1 MGNNDGIVLVSSKGF
16 VRENNIKANQR
27 SGILTADNTTTL
39 LEGNYIEDNQAAGIL
54 IKDPS
59 MPHIRKNEICKNFF

>member
-1 MGNNDGIVLVSSKGF
+1 MGNNDGVVLVNSEGF

-27 SGILTADNTTTL
+27 SGILTADNSTTVL
-39 LEGNYIEDNQAAGIL
+39 DGNMIEDNQAAGIL

-59 MPHIRKNEICKNFF
+59 RP

>member
-1 MGNNDGIVLVSSKGF
+1 MGNNDGIVLVASKGF

-39 LEGNYIEDNQAAGIL
+39 LEGNYIEDN
-54 IKDPS
+54 
-59 MPHIRKNEICKNFF
+59 